1 MEQSSGK
8 QKRSDDYRPLADR
21 LGSGRTDKGHSGRL
35 SKRTHLADLLVRTV
49 LFLCALVSV
58 LTTIGFVVV
67 LGDEAS
73 DFFTDT
79 VWLEANKSL
88 EDPATV
94 DDTTLILK
102 TSGLQ
107 VQEGMVL
114 RLGSHDYDEQVRILE
129 IVGEVED
136 DGEGLAEEGLI
147 IEVER
152 GVNGSEATEHGTT
165 DPISIADDVT
175 FVEFF
180 TNTQWS
186 PQIGEFGVLPLLS
199 STLRIAGIALLV
211 AVPLG
216 LAAAIYLSEYA
227 TRRTRGILKPIL
239 EILAGIPTVVYG
251 YFALTLVTP
260 LLRSLLGNDV
270 VQIYNVASAGI
281 VVGILI
287 IPMISSISEDALSA
301 VPDSLRRASYGM
313 GATKLETIFR
323 VLLPGALSGITA
335 SIILAMSRAV
345 GETMI
350 VLIAAGAGPKWTFNP
365 FESAE
370 TMAGHIAR
378 ISTGDLSRGSIDY
391 NSLFAVGLTLF
402 FMTLILN
409 LISTLITRRFREVY
423 S

>member
-1 MEQSSGK
+1 MLARQFEVVTRAACLDERVEARQRVVPSLFGERLDVLLAERVGIVAAALEQRVVAAGG
-8 QKRSDDYRPLADR
+8 QC
-21 LGSGRTDKGHSGRL
+21 
-35 SKRTHLADLLVRTV
+35 LV
-49 LFLCALVSV
+49 
-58 LTTIGFVVV
+58 
-67 LGDEAS
+67 
-73 DFFTDT
+73 
-79 VWLEANKSL
+79 
-88 EDPATV
+88 
-94 DDTTLILK
+94 
-102 TSGLQ
+102 
-107 VQEGMVL
+107 
-114 RLGSHDYDEQVRILE
+114 
-129 IVGEVED
+129 EVED

-152 GVNGSEATEHGTT
+152 GVNGSEATEHGTA

-175 FVEFF
+175 FFEFF
-180 TNTQWS
+180 TNTQWA

-211 AVPLG
+211 AVPIG

-287 IPMISSISEDALSA
+287 IPMISSMSEDALSA

-335 SIILAMSRAV
+335 SIILGMSRAV

-409 LISTLITRRFREVY
+409 LISTIITRRFREVY